1 MDNKGTSFAK
11 IRKLEIG
18 NRLLDFSRPKIMGI
32 LNLTPDSF
40 YDGGRYRDE
49 KQWVEQTRKM
59 LEEGADII
67 DLGAVSTRPGA
78 ALVDIKE
85 ELQRLLPPLK
95 LLVKNFPDALFS
107 IDTYHAETA
116 GRCVE
121 NGAHLINDI
130 SGGTFDDAMFDEVA
144 RLQVPYILMHIHGT
158 PQTMQLQPLAKN
170 IARHVRAFF
179 EEKVAALRKK
189 GVRNII
195 LDPGFGFGKTLE
207 ANYELLKNLDST
219 RIDNLPLLAGISRKS
234 MINKV
239 LDTKPSEALNGTTV
253 LHTLALLNGAN
264 LLRVHDVKEAGEAIA
279 LVEFY
284 RNFGKSSN

>member
-11 IRKLEIG
+11 IRKLKVG
-18 NRLLDFSRPKIMGI
+18 NKLIDFSRPKIMGI

-40 YDGGRYRDE
+40 YDGGRYREE
-49 KQWVEQTRKM
+49 KQWLEQTRKM

-78 ALVDIKE
+78 ALVGIKE
-85 ELQRLLPPLK
+85 EQQRLLPPLK
-95 LLVKNFPDALFS
+95 LLVRNFSEALFS

-116 GRCVE
+116 ARCVD

-130 SGGTFDDAMFDEVA
+130 SGGTFDDKMFDTIA
-144 RLQVPYILMHIHGT
+144 RLQVPYILMHIHGA
-158 PQTMQLQPLAKN
+158 PQTMQLQPLGKN
-170 IARHVRAFF
+170 VARQVRTFF
-179 EEKVAALRKK
+179 ENKVAALQEK

-195 LDPGFGFGKTLE
+195 LDTGFGFGKTLE
-207 ANYELLKNLDST
+207 ANYELLKNLEST
-219 RIDNLPLLAGISRKS
+219 RIDNLPLLAGVSRKS

-239 LDTKPSEALNGTTV
+239 LGTKASEALNGTTV

-264 LLRVHDVKEAGEAIA
+264 LLRVHDVKEASEAIA